1 MRHVVLAHPNPLRS
15 LGPVVLKHLRL
26 YFASF
31 HEFAP
36 GSGLLLALRPILPLG
51 KAEGSLVKLGL
62 ALVDGLPSG
71 LEDLAVGFLISF
83 LVEEE

>member
-1 MRHVVLAHPNPLRS
+1 M
-15 LGPVVLKHLRL
+15 LKHFRL
-26 YFASF
+26 YFAPF

-36 GSGLLLALRPILPLG
+36 RSGLLFALRPILPLG
-51 KAEGSLVKLGL
+51 KTEGGLVKLGL